1 MRNLEVI
8 QQELSAAREALS
20 HAEGTPTEVY
30 SRIVG
35 YYRSVRNWNK
45 GKREEYK
52 ERKLFNTTRLSQSFA
67 GGEEA
72 LTMKQSAAEPE
83 IQYPR
88 KEDVCSRVLL
98 FVRASCPACPGAK
111 DAAFK
116 LGIPVELVNADSD
129 EGFAEA
135 GKRQVMSTPT
145 AVFLSEDGSELCRAR
160 NAAEIAG
167 FAAAKAVSF

>member
-8 QQELSAAREALS
+8 REELSSAREALS
-20 HAEGTPTEVY
+20 HVEGTPTECY

-52 ERKLFNTTRLSQSFA
+52 ERKLFVSDRSAQSFA
-67 GGEEA
+67 GRENNLPKQEAINVPEQQHRQKEE
-72 LTMKQSAAEPE
+72 SG
-83 IQYPR
+83 
-88 KEDVCSRVLL
+88 SRVLL

-116 LGIPVELVNADSD
+116 LGLPVALVNADTD
-129 EGFAEA
+129 AGFAEA
-135 GKRQVMSTPT
+135 SKRMVMSTPT
-145 AVFLSEDGSELCRAR
+145 AIFLGEDGSEIGRAR
-160 NAAEIAG
+160 SAAEITD
-167 FAAAKAVSF
+167 FAAAKAASF